1 MTTPYV
7 LEVTEVGKKYI
18 INHQAEIQT
27 LRDLIG
33 SNFKKISRLI
43 NKKNVEDINSE
54 STATS
59 LLTTKQPTEDFWA
72 LKDISFKIKAGE
84 RVGIMGKNGAGKS
97 TLLKILS
104 RITTPTTGSIIS
116 RGQVTSLLEVGT
128 GFHPDL
134 TGRENVFLNGSIM
147 GMTKS
152 EIKNKFNQIVEFSE
166 VEKFLDTPV
175 KHYSSGMQV
184 RLAFSVAAHLT
195 PDILILDEVL
205 SVGDYH
211 FQQKC
216 IKRMEEIS
224 QSGCTVIFVS
234 HNIDAIEKYCKRAI
248 LLVDGKVK
256 LDTDNM
262 NDALALY
269 KQL

>member
-1 MTTPYV
+1 
-7 LEVTEVGKKYI
+7 
-18 INHQAEIQT
+18 
-27 LRDLIG
+27 
-33 SNFKKISRLI
+33 
-43 NKKNVEDINSE
+43 
-54 STATS
+54 
-59 LLTTKQPTEDFWA
+59 
-72 LKDISFKIKAGE
+72 
-84 RVGIMGKNGAGKS
+84 MGKNGAGKS

-104 RITTPTTGSIIS
+104 RITTPTTGNIIT
-116 RGQVTSLLEVGT
+116 RGKITSLLEVGT

-147 GMTKS
+147 GMSRS
-152 EIKNKFNQIVEFSE
+152 EIKRKFDQIVEFSE

-205 SVGDYH
+205 SVGDH
-211 FQQKC
+211 QFQQKC

-224 QSGCTVIFVS
+224 NSGCTVIFVS

-248 LLVDGKVK
+248 LLVNGQVH
-256 LDTDNM
+256 LDTHDM
-262 NDALALY
+262 QHALSLY
-269 KQL
+269 KEL